1 VIGANVA
8 RRYAKAVLE
17 IGVETNTL
25 PALVDDMT
33 RLAAIYSDYPELRR
47 ALDNPLVAHDAKK
60 AILVDVAAGASV
72 SDVAKHTL
80 LLMGDRRRLSALP
93 AVAQLL
99 REMSDA
105 KQGVLRAEVTTAVE
119 LSSEYYAK
127 LKAQLEKMT
136 GQQVVLDKNLDPT
149 ILAGVIARIGD
160 RVYDGSL
167 RARLDELG
175 SALAPN

>member
-1 VIGANVA
+1 VIGANIA

-17 IGVETNTL
+17 IGVESNTL
-25 PALVDDMT
+25 KQLVDELSM
-33 RLAAIYSDYPELRR
+33 LAETYSGSEELRR
-47 ALDNPLVAHDAKK
+47 ALDNPLVGHEAKK
-60 AILVDVAAGASV
+60 AILWDVAHSAGVGS
-72 SDVAKHTL
+72 VAKNTL
-80 LLMGDRRRLSALP
+80 LLMGDRRRLHALP

-105 KQGVLRAEVTTAVE
+105 KQGVLRAEVTTAVR
-119 LSSEYYAK
+119 LSDEYYARLQAK
-127 LKAQLEKMT
+127 LEKMT
-136 GQQVVLDKNLDPT
+136 GQRVVLDKKEDPL

-175 SALAPN
+175 HALLPN

>member
-1 VIGANVA
+1 VIGANIA
-8 RRYAKAVLE
+8 RRYAKAILE
-17 IGVETNTL
+17 IGVETGTL
-25 PALVDDMT
+25 QRLVDEMST
-33 RLAAIYSDYPELRR
+33 LALAYTESEELRR
-47 ALDNPLVAHDAKK
+47 AMGNPLVGHAAKK
-60 AILVDVAAGASV
+60 AILTEVAVSAGV
-72 SDVAKHTL
+72 SEIAKSTL

-93 AVAQLL
+93 AMAQLL

-105 KQGVLRAEVTTAVE
+105 KQGLIRAEVTTAVR
-119 LSSEYYAK
+119 LSDGYYDK

-136 GQQVVLDKNLDPT
+136 GQKVVLDIALDPK

-175 SALAPN
+175 HALVPN